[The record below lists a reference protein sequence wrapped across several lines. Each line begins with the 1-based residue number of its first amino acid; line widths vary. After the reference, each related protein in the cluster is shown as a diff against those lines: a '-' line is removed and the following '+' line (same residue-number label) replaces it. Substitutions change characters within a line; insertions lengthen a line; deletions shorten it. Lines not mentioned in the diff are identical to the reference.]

1 MEKSSKLS
9 VLADN
14 TLVSIYERNRCRTEN
29 IEYPHE
35 ETINKNMEKLRF
47 GVKELEGELSAA
59 EESGTLS
66 TKELKEREDTLI
78 KLTKQIDKLEVL
90 MQDNASARDLLL
102 ELNAMNKPSSK
113 KSKKTVRF
121 SDQPDDYDNAVV
133 IQLQQRMM
141 QNQDEDLDRLS
152 DAIGRQRE
160 LGLMIGEELNYQV
173 ELLAETE
180 DIVDRTDGRLN
191 RAKRSLTKVSKKAKE
206 KGSMCT
212 IALLIFIL
220 VVIIIILS

>member
-9 VLADN
+9 ILADN
-14 TLVSIYERNRCRTEN
+14 TLASIYERNRCRAED

-35 ETINKNMEKLRF
+35 ETLDKNMEKLRF
-47 GVKELEGELSAA
+47 GIKELEEELSAA

-66 TKELKEREDTLI
+66 SKELKEKEDTLI
-78 KLTKQIDKLEVL
+78 KLTKQIDKLEAL
-90 MQDNASARDLLL
+90 LQDKPSARKLLL
-102 ELNAMNKPSSK
+102 GLNNMDEPSSK

-121 SDQPDDYDNAVV
+121 SDQADDYDNAVV
-133 IQLQQRMM
+133 IQLQQRMI

-152 DAIGRQRE
+152 ASIGRQQQ

-180 DIVDRTDGRLN
+180 DIVDRTEGRLN
-191 RAKRSLTKVSKKAKE
+191 KAKRNLTKVSKKAKE
-206 KGSMCT
+206 KGSFWI
-212 IALLIFIL
+212 IALLISIL
-220 VVIIIILS
+220 VLLIIILS

>member
-9 VLADN
+9 ILADN
-14 TLVSIYERNRCRTEN
+14 TLASIYERNRCRAED

-35 ETINKNMEKLRF
+35 ETLDKNMEKLRF
-47 GVKELEGELSAA
+47 GIKELEEELSAA

-66 TKELKEREDTLI
+66 SKELKEKEDTLI
-78 KLTKQIDKLEVL
+78 KLTKQIDKLEAL
-90 MQDNASARDLLL
+90 LQDKPSARKLLL
-102 ELNAMNKPSSK
+102 GLNNMDEPSSK

-121 SDQPDDYDNAVV
+121 SDQADDYDNAVV
-133 IQLQQRMM
+133 IQLQQRMI

-152 DAIGRQRE
+152 AAIGRQQQ

-180 DIVDRTDGRLN
+180 DIVDRTEGRLN
-191 RAKRSLTKVSKKAKE
+191 KAKRNLTKVSKKAKE
-206 KGSMCT
+206 KGSFWI
-212 IALLIFIL
+212 IALLISIL
-220 VVIIIILS
+220 VLLIIILS